1 MDEWIVWVLAAV
13 VLGVGEVLNLSFY
26 LFPFALGCA
35 GAALVSLAGGGT
47 AASLVTFAALTAVS
61 FGVVRPIARRHLH
74 MPPQLR
80 TGTQALVGRSALVLE
95 RIHNDEGVG
104 AIRLDGEVWTARA
117 YDEDEIIDAG
127 TRVDVIEIRG
137 ATALVSDLNRE

>member
-13 VLGVGEVLNLSFY
+13 ALGIGEVLNLSFY
-26 LFPFALGCA
+26 LFPFAIGCA

-47 AASLVTFAALTAVS
+47 VLSVVTFAILTALS
-61 FGVVRPIARRHLH
+61 FGIVRPIARRHVS

-80 TGTQALVGRSALVLE
+80 TGTQALVGRTAVVLE
-95 RIHNDEGVG
+95 RIHNDENVG

-117 YDEDEIIDAG
+117 YDEDEVIEAG
-127 TRVDVIEIRG
+127 RRVHVVEIRG
-137 ATALVSDLNRE
+137 ATALVSELGG